1 VPKEAAVDPS
11 ISGLD
16 VWTEDFAVVPARVE
30 QLAIVM
36 VIIGLQLG
44 HTQQLLLAQLLQ
56 LLKLRHEAAQRPSL
70 VMW

>member
-1 VPKEAAVDPS
+1 MPKEAAVDPS